1 MKLTMPRLNNE
12 EIESIKFLVNRYSEL
27 WNMNNLYTQKLD
39 NLIAERESLINEIE
53 YLDREI
59 SSVKEQE
66 KVLQENLKSKY
77 GDFDIDMETF
87 EIFIKE

>member
-1 MKLTMPRLNNE
+1 MPRLNNE